1 MRYRSVFAFSFA
13 TLLSRI
19 FGFVREGVV
28 AYLLGAS
35 GVADAFYAALR
46 VPALLRDLLAENA
59 IQNAFIPSFIEAREK
74 NNRPDVFLGTAL
86 LLWLSV
92 AFVFS
97 LIGVVAAP
105 IIVKIMAYGFTGH
118 PEKYRL
124 AVQLVRVTSFY
135 LFLVTSAAFASGL
148 LNSVKSFF
156 IPAVSPV
163 LFNLGIITAGLISTK
178 LTHSPP
184 KYALAMSIGVIIGGL
199 LQVVFLWPFVRKHD
213 FKFSFRI
220 DFHHEQLK
228 KLSKLLVPVAL
239 STGFSRLTLFVN
251 TFVASFLGN
260 GAIALLNYAF
270 RIMNLPLGLFGVAIS
285 TVALPELAERAAREE
300 DPSDVI
306 ARSFE
311 LVLMLAL
318 PSTLILILDADSI
331 IAFLFERGSF
341 TRANTYMSAVP
352 LVLYA
357 LSVVPASMSKVLLG
371 LYFSY
376 GMVKRPNVA
385 FAASALTNVLIA
397 ATISFKIGYPGLAL
411 ATGLSAWVQF
421 FILRAGS
428 SRLFGFK
435 KEHLAALARLLLVN
449 LVASLAALYS
459 IAHPH
464 LGLKLRWLQDIAA
477 FGVAY
482 AVMFVLVVPEWKSI
496 LRVRK

>member
-105 IIVKIMAYGFTGH
+105 IIVKIIAYGFTGH

-163 LFNLGIITAGLISTK
+163 LFNLGIITAGLVSTK

-184 KYALAMSIGVIIGGL
+184 KYALAM
-199 LQVVFLWPFVRKHD
+199 
-213 FKFSFRI
+213 
-220 DFHHEQLK
+220 
-228 KLSKLLVPVAL
+228 
-239 STGFSRLTLFVN
+239 
-251 TFVASFLGN
+251 
-260 GAIALLNYAF
+260 
-270 RIMNLPLGLFGVAIS
+270 
-285 TVALPELAERAAREE
+285 
-300 DPSDVI
+300 
-306 ARSFE
+306 
-311 LVLMLAL
+311 
-318 PSTLILILDADSI
+318 
-331 IAFLFERGSF
+331 
-341 TRANTYMSAVP
+341 
-352 LVLYA
+352 
-357 LSVVPASMSKVLLG
+357 
-371 LYFSY
+371 
-376 GMVKRPNVA
+376 
-385 FAASALTNVLIA
+385 
-397 ATISFKIGYPGLAL
+397 
-411 ATGLSAWVQF
+411 
-421 FILRAGS
+421 
-428 SRLFGFK
+428 
-435 KEHLAALARLLLVN
+435 
-449 LVASLAALYS
+449 
-459 IAHPH
+459 
-464 LGLKLRWLQDIAA
+464 
-477 FGVAY
+477 
-482 AVMFVLVVPEWKSI
+482 
-496 LRVRK
+496 